1 MTVELINPE
10 GLGIPESYSQV
21 AIASGQRLIFIA
33 GQTATDEQYNL
44 IGAGDLAAQAMQAFG
59 NVGRAISAIG
69 VRPDQIAKIT
79 IYVVGYR
86 PEYLPAISAAR
97 IAVFGDHKP
106 ADTLL
111 GVAALA
117 EPGCLIEVDAFAIT
131 D

>member
-10 GLGIPESYSQV
+10 NLAAPVGYSQV
-21 AIASGQRLIFIA
+21 AIATGQRLIFIA
-33 GQTATDEQYNL
+33 GQVALDEQGAL
-44 IGAGDLAAQAMQAFG
+44 VGAGDLAAQAMQAFG
-59 NVGRAISAIG
+59 NVGRAIAAIG
-69 VRPDQIAKIT
+69 VRPEQIAKIT

-86 PEYLPAISAAR
+86 REYLPAMSAAR
-97 IAVFGDHKP
+97 VAAFGDHKP

-117 EPGCLIEVDAFAIT
+117 DPAYLIEVDAFAVT